1 MLEFRIWYIKSLIE
15 FDLVMSTPLTPRVY
29 KEVLE
34 EELLNQLH
42 LVFFIWRL
50 GSPQAS
56 TISFL
61 HILLVKKLFI
71 HSLDL
76 HVLVLSKYM
85 PYVMGVDFFCA
96 AFFLFM

>member
-1 MLEFRIWYIKSLIE
+1 MLECRIWYIKSLIE

-50 GSPQAS
+50 GSRQAS
-56 TISFL
+56 TILFL
-61 HILLVKKLFI
+61 AHLTCQETVY
-71 HSLDL
+71 SLIRFACFS
-76 HVLVLSKYM
+76 VE
-85 PYVMGVDFFCA
+85 
-96 AFFLFM
+96 